1 MSLLSNVI
9 EIINSNL
16 NTVFCSQI
24 KRING
29 LVDVLIIDGKTFPII
44 KVLGKNDITFFSD
57 EYQIDAYHKLNL
69 EQNNTDF
76 SEGFGDKKLISKS
89 MDLSF
94 ILYTKNFETEI
105 VCSNLDVAFNTQLT
119 SLQRRDL
126 GLQFCEINLS
136 NIVVDKQ
143 RIFEREFGELR
154 YKLSDLDSL
163 IEVNYRVDYK
173 TLNDCYKINIC

>member
-9 EIINSNL
+9 EIINNNL

-29 LVDVLIIDGKTFPII
+29 LVDVLIIEGKTFPII
-44 KVLGKNDITFFSD
+44 KVLGKNQCAFFSD
-57 EYQIDAYHKLNL
+57 DYQIDAYHKLNL

-94 ILYTKNFETEI
+94 ILYAKNFETEI
-105 VCSNLDVAFNTQLT
+105 VCSNLDIAFNTQLT

-143 RIFEREFGELR
+143 RIFEREFVELR